1 MVNINTTVQFVLDF
15 KTLLSLVLQ
24 LSKEHREL
32 LVSILQQQK
41 QLESHIEEPLK
52 IQQTNEKAKDITDML
67 SDTELLQLIKQL
79 G

>member
-32 LVSILQQQK
+32 LVSISVLPVSKTGSLVSQNQMICGFEK
-41 QLESHIEEPLK
+41 PLVR
-52 IQQTNEKAKDITDML
+52 
-67 SDTELLQLIKQL
+67 
-79 G
+79 

>member
-41 QLESHIEEPLK
+41 QLESSSENSISLPPTNVEE
-52 IQQTNEKAKDITDML
+52 KDTTDLL
-67 SDTELLQLIKQL
+67 SDVELLSLIKQL

>member
-41 QLESHIEEPLK
+41 QLESHSEEPLK
-52 IQQTNEKAKDITDML
+52 IPQTNEKAKDMTDML

>member
-1 MVNINTTVQFVLDF
+1 MLNINTTVQFVLDF

-41 QLESHIEEPLK
+41 QIETQSENPMSLPQNTK
-52 IQQTNEKAKDITDML
+52 EGEDKTEQL
-67 SDTELLQLIKQL
+67 SDTELLSLIKQL

>member
-15 KTLLSLVLQ
+15 KTLFSLVLQ

-41 QLESHIEEPLK
+41 QLESQSEEPLK

-67 SDTELLQLIKQL
+67 SDVELLSLIKQL
-79 G
+79 S

>member
-41 QLESHIEEPLK
+41 QLESHVEEPLK
-52 IQQTNEKAKDITDML
+52 IRQTNEKAKDITDML